1 MEDHCSELE
10 TFMQQRKMPPHFPVE
25 DVSKS
30 FSNTHLWD
38 DSFHDHNNGSD
49 DGRIEFRS
57 LPFFDR
63 LTSTRLLE
71 PSSSTS
77 DLSRQYMIPEHNN
90 KTTTTFTQQGSA
102 LDFTFPRASTFVNFF
117 KSSASA
123 DKLTQS
129 RLPQTS
135 SEPSHSVSAAH
146 INLSDLTLF
155 SKEAKIMDPSLSRVE
170 TVGSSSQDAL
180 LSDPLLQCG
189 QSQYLPAGHNRWL
202 RMSEDFSSNVV
213 STEFRLSPTK
223 TQAMK
228 KSTGRR
234 LQALLHPHKSSSS
247 SSTTS
252 GKLYR
257 GVRQRHWGKWVA
269 EIRLPRNR
277 ARVWLG
283 TFDTAEEA
291 AFAYDTAAYMLRGEY
306 AHLNFPDQKHLLK
319 ANSLNGET
327 AALLEAK
334 IQAISQQGGL
344 KKSVDLLPASS
355 LLMNNLADPNSISSS
370 RTAGQLS
377 VRKEWQFELDG
388 RVLGT
393 SEMIDSNK
401 MMRSHEASCDHS
413 VDTHGVQLSKMPS
426 LDMDSIWDA
435 LLISDTT

>member
-1 MEDHCSELE
+1 
-10 TFMQQRKMPPHFPVE
+10 MQQRKMPSHFPVE

-30 FSNTHLWD
+30 FNNTHLWGA
-38 DSFHDHNNGSD
+38 SFHDHNNGSD

-57 LPFFDR
+57 LPFFNR
-63 LTSTRLLE
+63 LTSTRLSE

-77 DLSRQYMIPEHNN
+77 GYMIPEHNN
-90 KTTTTFTQQGSA
+90 KTTTTVTQQGSA

-117 KSSASA
+117 KSSAPA

-155 SKEAKIMDPSLSRVE
+155 SKEAKIMEPYLSRVE
-170 TVGSSSQDAL
+170 TVGSSSQDAV

-202 RMSEDFSSNVV
+202 RMSEDLSSKVV

-228 KSTGRR
+228 KSSGRR

-247 SSTTS
+247 STTTS

-277 ARVWLG
+277 TRVWLG

-319 ANSLNGET
+319 VNSLNGAT

-355 LLMNNLADPNSISSS
+355 LLMNNLADPDSISSS
-370 RTAGQLS
+370 RQLS

-388 RVLGT
+388 RVVGT
-393 SEMIDSNK
+393 SEMIDGNK
-401 MMRSHEASCDHS
+401 LMRSSEASCDHS
-413 VDTHGVQLSKMPS
+413 VDAHGVQLSKMPS